1 MKALEEGKMR
11 FVKRKIKPMTSI
23 SQDTFVFS
31 DLPFEADLLP
41 IQMPSPVEPTKVMID
56 RSKTSYTKYL
66 DPGAT
71 TYNLAY
77 IAMSPQDLQSSVA
90 VKDNITYWNWPQIK
104 PNTIPV
110 DRIPDETMCD
120 GLNEHECTKRRWEF
134 QNQLKRVPHTGLGTE
149 ARSNY
154 LDPKLNKECIEYN
167 TTDIKPLLV
176 HEQITPFAKKS
187 EYNIYGSG
195 EPVVKYV

>member
-1 MKALEEGKMR
+1 MR

-23 SQDTFVFS
+23 SQDTFVFTE
-31 DLPFEADLLP
+31 LPFEADLLP
-41 IQMPSPVEPTKVMID
+41 IEMPTPVEATKVMID
-56 RSKTSYTKYL
+56 RSKISYTKYL

-71 TYNLAY
+71 TYNLSY
-77 IAMSPQDLQSSVA
+77 IALSPQDLQSSVA
-90 VKDNITYWNWPQIK
+90 VKDNITYWNWGKINPS
-104 PNTIPV
+104 NIPV
-110 DRIPDETMCD
+110 DRLPNETMCD
-120 GLNEHECTKRRWEF
+120 ESNEHECIKRRWEF
-134 QNQLKRVPHTGLGTE
+134 QNQLKVVPHTGISTE
-149 ARSNY
+149 VRSNY
-154 LDPKLNKECIEYN
+154 LDPKLNKECIEYS

>member
-1 MKALEEGKMR
+1 MR